1 MSEVSINNSIT
12 VRDHEIIDDIE
23 LIDDKVVT
31 KIVDALFT
39 TVIPDFSQSDPNAPD
54 YIKNKPTKTSD
65 FINDGA
71 SGDSTYVEYKD
82 LKDVNKVDDVQ
93 VNETG
98 IYKSVVDNKIA
109 KIDLSKFVKKEFKT
123 GSTTEYKVLS
133 DNNLS
138 NEDKTK
144 LNKIMLTGTGSK
156 VLTDKGTYEDN
167 YNILKV
173 NGVVPNSD
181 KEIIINTQDIKYG
194 AGTLKDELED
204 SVKYKS
210 HEDKTIVMSNNKAI
224 VGLDNKGTEANLVK
238 IDDKNVIQYGDITR
252 DVNINS
258 DKRPTINSYE
268 GMAYLSDIDSEI
280 KLHNESKTAHKDL
293 RDNITLIES
302 REILQLTNTEMR
314 NYTIG
319 GGLTNG
325 QLVVPKD
332 TNTYVAGKI
341 YKFVITENIEQTTY
355 SFSLMSNWQVENIYR
370 NGKPTTSTVGVIGQ
384 QYWDIINKKIYR
396 LKTITD
402 GQYNWEDITPVG
414 NGGSSEDLQKVIQ
427 NKTLITDEYGGF
439 TAGNNYKLLDGD
451 GIIPIERIP
460 QAVLDGL
467 VYGGSFN
474 SDGIITASVSVPEL
488 QGQNISEISIVYYKN
503 KYFLCKGK
511 YTLNGEEYIPGN
523 FAMSSGSEWVKIANS
538 GQVISVN
545 GKDGIVVLEASDVG
559 ALSLKQADKD
569 VIEGLNISYNG
580 DNVYLNK
587 QFVNIATADTTE
599 LTEQIKLAS
608 DTQAGLMST
617 ADYNQIRNN
626 TSRIEAL
633 EGKTTRLLYT
643 EKTNPTAEEINTFV
657 TGLGY
662 TAPFEGIAVVINE
675 TYHIWHYYENNSIG
689 WKDDGVD
696 TVTQFTNEALGTIKG
711 AEVDGKVYA
720 ETDGTGSVYGW
731 AALKSTVNDIA
742 KNLDSYVLKTTTVAG
757 KALSSNVNLEQL
769 KITKGGA
776 DFTTYDGSSEVTIDL
791 PEGLDLKYSSIQ
803 SSGNAELYDEWRL
816 TNEDAKI
823 VLRAL
828 FQNDETTI
836 SIERNYSA
844 LKNAGSNGGAEI
856 SVSSNT
862 AIMEA
867 KDLAGHITNLSIKP
881 ESATLNGHNIITSA
895 GGIFDLR
902 PQVKTNGDAI
912 DVALSSDLL
921 SYVPIQ
927 SESEDKYY
935 SQVSNVDGGFTVTV
949 SKNGEDPVHSLL
961 ITKDGVLVDNKAIG
975 TDVNVDN
982 STITKTTDNK
992 IQTIAVKDTSDN
1004 TVIAAKAIRSASTI
1018 RRYS

>member
-39 TVIPDFSQSDPNAPD
+39 TVIPDFSQNDPNAPD

-82 LKDVNKVDDVQ
+82 LKDINKVDDVQ

-98 IYKSVVDNKIA
+98 IYKSVVENKIA

-123 GSTTEYKVLS
+123 DSTTEYKVLS

-138 NEDKTK
+138 DDDKTK

-173 NGVVPNSD
+173 NGIVPNSD

-194 AGTLKDELED
+194 TGTLKDELED

-252 DVNINS
+252 DVNINV

-268 GMAYLSDIDSEI
+268 EMAYLSDIDSEI
-280 KLHNESKTAHKDL
+280 KFHNESITAHKDL

-302 REILQLTNTEMR
+302 REVLQLTNTEMR

-332 TNTYVAGKI
+332 TNIYVAGKI
-341 YKFVITENIEQTTY
+341 YKFTITENIEQTTY
-355 SFSLMSNWQVENIYR
+355 SFSLMSNWQVENIYK

-402 GQYNWEDITPVG
+402 GQYNWEDVTPVG

-451 GIIPIERIP
+451 GIIPVERIP
-460 QAVLDGL
+460 QAVLNGL

-511 YTLNGEEYIPGN
+511 YTLSGEDYIPGN
-523 FAMSSGSEWVKIANS
+523 FALSSGSEWVKISNS

-569 VIEGLNISYNG
+569 VIKWLNISYNG

-587 QFVNIATADTTE
+587 QFVNIATEDITE

-617 ADYNQIRNN
+617 ADYNQIRDN

-662 TAPFEGIAVVINE
+662 TAPFEGVAVVIDE

-689 WKDDGVD
+689 WRDDGVD

-731 AALKSTVNDIA
+731 AALKSSVNDIA

-776 DFTTYDGSSEVTIDL
+776 DFTTYDGSTAVTIDL

-836 SIERNYSA
+836 SVERNYSA
-844 LKNAGSNGGAEI
+844 LKYAGSIGGAEV

-867 KDLAGHITNLSIKP
+867 KNLAGHITNLTISP
-881 ESATLNGHNIITSA
+881 ESATINGNNIITSA
-895 GGIFDLR
+895 GGIFDFR

-927 SESEDKYY
+927 SESEDGYY
-935 SQVSNVDGGFTVTV
+935 SQVSNIDGGFTVTV
-949 SKNGEDPVHSLL
+949 SKNGEDPVHSLS
-961 ITKDGVLVDNKAIG
+961 ITKNGILVDNKTIG
-975 TDVNVDN
+975 ADVNVDN

-1004 TVIAAKAIRSASTI
+1004 TVIVAKAIRNASTI